1 MHSMIR
7 SRRRGL
13 LLAVLAV
20 LLGVGLASGVTS
32 AFATSGSPSPSA
44 GKTILRLGWTTDPD
58 SLNPFIGFL
67 QSSYEVWALNYD
79 YLVGVN
85 AADLSRP
92 QGLDKATGLAY
103 QWSHTPDGLVW
114 TFKVRSGVK
123 WQDGV
128 AFTARDVAFTYNYV
142 IKGNMGNFTSYT
154 QFITR
159 VTAPDATTVKM
170 YCSKPKANML
180 SLAIPILPE
189 HIWSKV
195 SYKAAAASFQNDPP
209 IIGTGP
215 FQVVERKK
223 DEYVRLVAN
232 KSYWRGAPKVDQVI
246 FQNYQNT
253 DTMAQDLKT
262 GNLQAAVGI
271 PQAQFATLGKAPLTS
286 IKGANL
292 SFDQLAFNCYTGPS
306 LGSRVLTDPK
316 FRQALNWAVD
326 RQRISDIAYNGFS
339 APGTSVISGGYYESP
354 PDWHWEPTAA
364 QKYGFDLAKA
374 GQMLT
379 AAGYPLVNGKRVD
392 KQGKPITLRLWART
406 QSDQSQSSGRFLTGW
421 FRQLGLGITF
431 SVIDE
436 NTITDHILN
445 TVKGKLTPDYDMFLW
460 GWVGENDPNF
470 ILSVFLTS
478 QIGSWSD
485 CGWSDPQYDGMFA
498 EQQTTLD
505 VNKRLQLVR
514 AMQQIL
520 YEQSPYIVLVYPK
533 DIESYNTGAWTGWV
547 RSPAGRG
554 GVFYTTAVDTYL
566 YVHPKTATEGGGG
579 GGGGSNTT
587 AWIVVVVVGVV
598 GAGFVVWISRRRG
611 RRRAETEG

>member
-1 MHSMIR
+1 M
-7 SRRRGL
+7 
-13 LLAVLAV
+13 
-20 LLGVGLASGVTS
+20 
-32 AFATSGSPSPSA
+32 
-44 GKTILRLGWTTDPD
+44 
-58 SLNPFIGFL
+58 
-67 QSSYEVWALNYD
+67 
-79 YLVGVN
+79 
-85 AADLSRP
+85 
-92 QGLDKATGLAY
+92 
-103 QWSHTPDGLVW
+103 
-114 TFKVRSGVK
+114 
-123 WQDGV
+123 
-128 AFTARDVAFTYNYV
+128 
-142 IKGNMGNFTSYT
+142 
-154 QFITR
+154 
-159 VTAPDATTVKM
+159 
-170 YCSKPKANML
+170 
-180 SLAIPILPE
+180 
-189 HIWSKV
+189 
-195 SYKAAAASFQNDPP
+195 
-209 IIGTGP
+209 
-215 FQVVERKK
+215 
-223 DEYVRLVAN
+223 
-232 KSYWRGAPKVDQVI
+232 
-246 FQNYQNT
+246 
-253 DTMAQDLKT
+253 
-262 GNLQAAVGI
+262 
-271 PQAQFATLGKAPLTS
+271 
-286 IKGANL
+286 
-292 SFDQLAFNCYTGPS
+292 
-306 LGSRVLTDPK
+306 LTDPK

-406 QSDQSQSSGRFLTGW
+406 QSDQSQSSGRFITGW

-460 GWVGENDPNF
+460 GWVGEIDPNF
-470 ILSVFLTS
+470 ILSIFLTS

-485 CGWSDPQYDGMFA
+485 CGWSDPQYDRMFA
-498 EQQTTLD
+498 QQQTTLD

-514 AMQQIL
+514 AMQQTL

-566 YVHPKTATEGGGG
+566 YVHPKTAAEAGG
-579 GGGGSNTT
+579 GGGGSSAT
-587 AWIVVVVVGVV
+587 AWIVVVVVGVI
-598 GAGFVVWISRRRG
+598 GAGFVVWIGRRRG